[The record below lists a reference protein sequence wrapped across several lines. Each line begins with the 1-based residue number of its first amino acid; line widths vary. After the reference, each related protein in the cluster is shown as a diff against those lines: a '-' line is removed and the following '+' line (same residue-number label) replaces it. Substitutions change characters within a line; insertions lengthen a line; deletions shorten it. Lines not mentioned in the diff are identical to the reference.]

1 MTSTHLQAQGP
12 AITVSS
18 LRKAYGEV
26 EAVRGVSFE
35 VARGEVF
42 CLLGPNGAG
51 KTTTVEILEG
61 YRFRT
66 GGDVRVLGRDP
77 AAGERELREA
87 VGIVLQ
93 QCGVQQDL
101 TVRELVEMYGRYH
114 ERGLPADEVIALVE
128 LTEKRDVRAKNLSGG
143 QRRRLDLA
151 LALVGD
157 PELIFLDE
165 PTTGFDPAARRQAWS
180 TIKSLC
186 ELGKTIFLTT
196 HFMDEAQALADRVA
210 VMRGG
215 EIIASGRP
223 DEIGGRN
230 LRPAEIR
237 FALPASWSLGDL
249 PDVPSVGREI
259 QADRV
264 TVFTREPVL
273 ATHELTTWA
282 LYHDVELAHFS
293 VTQPTL
299 EDIYLELTG
308 TGDQHETTIEEV
320 VR

>member
-1 MTSTHLQAQGP
+1 MSTA
-12 AITVSS
+12 
-18 LRKAYGEV
+18 
-26 EAVRGVSFE
+26 
-35 VARGEVF
+35 
-42 CLLGPNGAG
+42 
-51 KTTTVEILEG
+51 
-61 YRFRT
+61 
-66 GGDVRVLGRDP
+66 
-77 AAGERELREA
+77 
-87 VGIVLQ
+87 
-93 QCGVQQDL
+93 
-101 TVRELVEMYGRYH
+101 
-114 ERGLPADEVIALVE
+114 
-128 LTEKRDVRAKNLSGG
+128 
-143 QRRRLDLA
+143 A
-151 LALVGD
+151 LAWRQFRFERRMFWRNPSAAFFNFAL
-157 PELIFLDE
+157 PLIFLDE
-165 PTTGFDPAARRQAWS
+165 PTTGFDPAARRQAWA

-223 DEIGGRN
+223 DEIGGRD

-237 FALPASWSLGDL
+237 FALPPSWSLGDI

-264 TVFTREPVL
+264 TVFTREPVV
-273 ATHELTTWA
+273 ASHEITTWA
-282 LYHDVELAHFS
+282 LEHDVELAHFS

-308 TGDQHETTIEEV
+308 GDEHEMTNQEV